1 MFTVDPS
8 GMGSLHRDARAWAL
22 AARRAVG
29 AHGFVCSVAVGFDR
43 RAAHAIARCARRV
56 VVARTVDEERAL
68 AADVPLAA
76 LGLHARE
83 VLALAALGLRTL
95 GDLWSLP
102 PDTVRHRFGPAVAEL
117 RAWITDDARVPV
129 QPEVPRE
136 ALRTVVEL
144 ETPDDD
150 LPRLLFGLRG
160 ALHLLAA
167 RLAGRGEAIAAL
179 TLTLS
184 LEDHT
189 RVEHRVESA
198 IPTRDVA
205 LLVELARL
213 RLSEA
218 ALPARVAEMEVLA
231 APAPL
236 RGEQLSLFAHDRA
249 RDRNAAARAMA
260 RVRAAF
266 GERSVTRARLR
277 EAHLPEARFAWE
289 PVAAPPRARRG
300 GGDGGG
306 GGRRAGAAAGG
317 AAAGDRAGGA
327 ARAVADAAGGR
338 VPVAARG
345 RRERPAGG
353 GRGGGGRVDA
363 RDAVARERRVVGAR
377 GGARLLLRRGRR
389 GELLWVFYD
398 GVRRRWFVQAVV
410 DWGGDE
416 VGWPSLRQIARRA
429 ATRPP
434 SLNARRRNCC
444 RGKRRKGQYDVYRG
458 LGDFPWLPTVL
469 PTVGGWVAS
478 PQNEQGHGEQTLLRS
493 QVTAGL
499 ISSLNGDD
507 ERLVK
512 MEQAA
517 TTLAQSLAKA
527 SGELCAPCWRASIPP
542 FARMTPRSARPGRRC
557 SDSGRP
563 CGRCTLTHRFN
574 WSGQSCSKRARRP
587 RRVRGTTPSSG

>member
-1 MFTVDPS
+1 VCVPEVRLQVLLRDRPTWRSLPVAVVAEDRPDAFLVALNGRARREGLDASMRQGVARSLVPTLRAAVVTDARVREATRDLAEALRALSPRVEPDDAAAGVFTVDPS

-68 AADVPLAA
+68 AADVHLAS

-129 QPEVPRE
+129 QPEIPRE

-277 EAHLPEARFAWE
+277 EAHLPEGRFAWE
-289 PVAAPPRARRG
+289 PVAAPPTRAAAVATG
-300 GGDGGG
+300 VCEGDGALV
-306 GGRRAGAAAGG
+306 RRLVVPPREIAPEALRALSPMPPVDTFPWLRAGAVNDPPVAG
-317 AAAGDRAGGA
+317 
-327 ARAVADAAGGR
+327 AVA
-338 VPVAARG
+338 
-345 RRERPAGG
+345 
-353 GRGGGGRVDA
+353 VDA
-363 RDAVARERRVVGAR
+363 WTLATPSRVSGGWWAREVERDYYYAEGD
-377 GGARLLLRRGRR
+377 G

-410 DWGGDE
+410 D
-416 VGWPSLRQIARRA
+416 
-429 ATRPP
+429 
-434 SLNARRRNCC
+434 
-444 RGKRRKGQYDVYRG
+444 
-458 LGDFPWLPTVL
+458 
-469 PTVGGWVAS
+469 
-478 PQNEQGHGEQTLLRS
+478 
-493 QVTAGL
+493 
-499 ISSLNGDD
+499 
-507 ERLVK
+507 
-512 MEQAA
+512 
-517 TTLAQSLAKA
+517 
-527 SGELCAPCWRASIPP
+527 
-542 FARMTPRSARPGRRC
+542 
-557 SDSGRP
+557 
-563 CGRCTLTHRFN
+563 
-574 WSGQSCSKRARRP
+574 
-587 RRVRGTTPSSG
+587 

>member
-1 MFTVDPS
+1 MSPRRVACVCVPEVRLQVLLRDRPMWRSLPVAVVEEDRPDAFLVALNGRARREGLDASMRQGVARSLVPTLRAAVVTDARVREATRDLAEALRALSPRVEPDDAGSGVFTVDPS

-43 RAAHAIARCARRV
+43 RAAHAIAHCARRV

-83 VLALAALGLRTL
+83 VQTLAALGLRTL

-144 ETPDDD
+144 EAPDDD

-198 IPTRDVA
+198 SPTRDVA

-231 APAPL
+231 EPAAL
-236 RGEQLSLFAHDRA
+236 RGEQLNLFAHDRA
-249 RDRNAAARAMA
+249 RDRNAASRAMA

-277 EAHLPEARFAWE
+277 EAHLPEGRFAWE
-289 PVAAPPRARRG
+289 PVAAPPARAVG
-300 GGDGGG
+300 VMTAAEGDGALV
-306 GGRRAGAAAGG
+306 RRLVVPPREIAPEALRALSPMPPVDVLPWLRAGAVN
-317 AAAGDRAGGA
+317 D
-327 ARAVADAAGGR
+327 
-338 VPVAARG
+338 P
-345 RRERPAGG
+345 P
-353 GRGGGGRVDA
+353 
-363 RDAVARERRVVGAR
+363 VVGAVAVDAWTLATPSR
-377 GGARLLLRRGRR
+377 VSGGWWAREVERDYYYAEGDG

-398 GVRRRWFVQAVV
+398 GVRRRWFVQGVV
-410 DWGGDE
+410 D
-416 VGWPSLRQIARRA
+416 
-429 ATRPP
+429 
-434 SLNARRRNCC
+434 
-444 RGKRRKGQYDVYRG
+444 
-458 LGDFPWLPTVL
+458 
-469 PTVGGWVAS
+469 
-478 PQNEQGHGEQTLLRS
+478 
-493 QVTAGL
+493 
-499 ISSLNGDD
+499 
-507 ERLVK
+507 
-512 MEQAA
+512 
-517 TTLAQSLAKA
+517 
-527 SGELCAPCWRASIPP
+527 
-542 FARMTPRSARPGRRC
+542 
-557 SDSGRP
+557 
-563 CGRCTLTHRFN
+563 
-574 WSGQSCSKRARRP
+574 
-587 RRVRGTTPSSG
+587 